1 MSSEY
6 KPPVWS
12 KPPKP
17 SPQLKVV
24 LDYFDCLSKW
34 DLETLS
40 QLSTPSFTQ
49 VTLPASLHIAART
62 KKEDIEFLH
71 QFRDSLKGAPLE
83 VCAWTGYLHLPFFC
97 FGQLTEWA
105 HVWKRL
111 TYTMST
117 RAREKSGSTYVPSLS
132 PASEVSRHI
141 DCDWHS
147 AAHDEDGRQR
157 VFFLVQVWG
166 GARREAHHQ
175 PHRVRR

>member
-6 KPPVWS
+6 QLPIWP

-40 QLSTPSFTQ
+40 QYSTSYFTQ
-49 VTLPASLHIAART
+49 ETLPASLHIAART

-71 QFRDSLKGAPLE
+71 QFRDSLNGAHLE
-83 VCAWTGYLHLPFFC
+83 VCASTAIP
-97 FGQLTEWA
+97 A
-105 HVWKRL
+105 SADRMVARVWKRL

-117 RAREKSGSTYVPSLS
+117 RAREKSGSTYVPL
-132 PASEVSRHI
+132 
-141 DCDWHS
+141 
-147 AAHDEDGRQR
+147 
-157 VFFLVQVWG
+157 FLYYL
-166 GARREAHHQ
+166 
-175 PHRVRR
+175 